1 MILEKE
7 KVLVVVVG
15 PTAVGKTDFCVE
27 LARALSTEIVYADSR
42 QFFKEMQIGTAR
54 PTEDEMQEIPHHFV
68 GHLSIEQEYSFGH
81 YEKDTL
87 QLLEQ
92 LFQKHKY
99 VILSGG
105 SGMYVDAICNGIDPM
120 PTSDPKVREKLN
132 TRYQQYGIQPLLEE
146 LEQKDPEYYNQV
158 DRANYQRVIRALEVI
173 EITGKKYSGQRSQ
186 YKADR
191 PFKIVKVGLNRDRQE
206 LYDRINLRMDI
217 MLNNGL
223 LKEVESL
230 FPHKEKN
237 ALQTVGYKEIFDF
250 WDGKQDWNTTVELL
264 KRNSRRY
271 AKKQLSW
278 FKRDSSTHWV
288 HPSQLEDVINYINSL
303 NL

>member
-1 MILEKE
+1 MEKE

>member
-1 MILEKE
+1 MEKE
-7 KVLVVVVG
+7 KILVVVVG

-27 LARALSTEIVYADSR
+27 LARKLSTEIVYADSR

-54 PTEDEMQEIPHHFV
+54 PTEEEMQEIPHHFV

-92 LFQKHKY
+92 LFQNHKY

-120 PTSDPKVREKLN
+120 PTSDPNVREVLN
-132 TRYQQYGIQPLLEE
+132 NRYKQDGIAPLLEE
-146 LEQKDPEYYNQV
+146 LQQKDPEYYNQV

-186 YKADR
+186 YKANR
-191 PFKIVKVGLNRDRQE
+191 PFKIIKIGLNRDRQE
-206 LYDRINLRMDI
+206 LYDRINMRMDI

-230 FPHKEKN
+230 FPHKDKN

-278 FKRDSSTHWV
+278 FKRDTSTHWV
-288 HPSQLEDVINYINSL
+288 HPSQLEDVIKYIHSL

>member
-1 MILEKE
+1 MLEKE

-27 LARALSTEIVYADSR
+27 LARAFSTEIVYADSR

-54 PTEDEMQEIPHHFV
+54 PTQEEMKEIPHHFV
-68 GHLSIEQEYSFGH
+68 GHLSIEDEYSFGH

-87 QLLEQ
+87 KLLEQ

-105 SGMYVDAICNGIDPM
+105 SGMYVDAVCNGIDPM
-120 PTSDPKVREKLN
+120 PISNPDIREKLN
-132 TRYQQYGIQPLLEE
+132 QRFKVEGLQPLLDD
-146 LEQKDPEYYNQV
+146 LKIKDPIYYDKV
-158 DRANYQRVIRALEVI
+158 DKANYQRVIRALEVM
-173 EITGKKYSGQRSQ
+173 EITGQKYSEQRSKT
-186 YKADR
+186 KADR
-191 PFKIVKVGLNRDRQE
+191 PFKIIKIGLDRDRQE
-206 LYDRINLRMDI
+206 LYDRINLRMDL

-223 LKEVESL
+223 LKEVENL
-230 FPHKEKN
+230 MPYKDKN

-250 WDGKQDWNTTVELL
+250 WEGKFDWNTTVEHL

-278 FKRDSSTHWV
+278 FRRDDSTHWIN
-288 HPSQLEDVINYINSL
+288 PSQLKETIDYIKN
-303 NL
+303 N

>member
-120 PTSDPKVREKLN
+120 PTSDPKVREALN
-132 TRYQQYGIQPLLEE
+132 ARYKKEGIQPLLEE
-146 LEQKDPEYYNQV
+146 LEQKDPVYYHQV

-173 EITGKKYSGQRSQ
+173 AITGKKYSDQRGQ
-186 YKADR
+186 YKAER
-191 PFKIVKVGLNRDRQE
+191 PFKIVKIGLNRDRQE

-230 FPHKEKN
+230 FPHKDKN

-250 WDGKQDWNTTVELL
+250 WDGKQDWDTTVELL

-278 FKRDSSTHWV
+278 FKRDESTHWV
-288 HPSQLEDVINYINSL
+288 NPSQLEDVIKYIHSL

>member
-1 MILEKE
+1 MLEKE

-15 PTAVGKTDFCVE
+15 PTAVGKTDFCVA

-54 PTEDEMQEIPHHFV
+54 PTIDEMKEIPHHFV
-68 GHLSIEQEYSFGH
+68 GHLSIENEYSFGH

-87 QLLEQ
+87 QLLDQ
-92 LFQKHKY
+92 LFLDHKY

-105 SGMYVDAICNGIDPM
+105 SGMYVDAVCNGIDPM
-120 PTSDPKVREKLN
+120 PTSNPEVRETLN
-132 TRYQQYGIQPLLEE
+132 NRHKNEGIQPLLKE
-146 LEQKDPEYYNQV
+146 LENKDPEYYNQV

-173 EITGKKYSGQRSQ
+173 EITGKKYSQQRSK
-186 YKADR
+186 YKAER
-191 PFKIVKVGLNRDRQE
+191 PFKIIKIGLNRERQE

-223 LKEVESL
+223 LKEVEGL
-230 FPHKEKN
+230 LPYKEKN

-250 WDGKQDWNTTVELL
+250 WDGKFDWETTVDLL

-278 FKRDSSTHWV
+278 FKRDTSTYWI
-288 HPSQLEDVINYINSL
+288 HPSQLLDTIEFIKNN
-303 NL
+303 